1 MNKEEK
7 KQKRYL
13 YDLLDKVL
21 SKKLTVVIVIIFFI
35 LGVIILRNYH
45 TPIHTFLGTEPQTK
59 TYSNEERK
67 QIYEKLYKVSET
79 VIKEDEGIFDIKL
92 IPKGVKYSITNIRD
106 DYTQEDGNTKF
117 YYYLEDFD
125 ERFFNMTIIL
135 SEKNVILDKKCN
147 MESESQTTFEKSINV
162 SNTVENCLFSA
173 MWMAI
178 LVLGIFTFCFI
189 IQGISYLH
197 KKLDEKKKQK

>member
-13 YDLLDKVL
+13 YDLLAKVL

-45 TPIHTFLGTEPQTK
+45 TPIHTFFGTEPQTK

-79 VIKEDEGIFDIKL
+79 VIKEKEGIFDIKS
-92 IPKGVKYSITNIRD
+92 IPEGVKYSITNIRE

-125 ERFFNMTIIL
+125 ENFFNMTIIL

-162 SNTVENCLFSA
+162 SNTLVNCLLSA

-178 LVLGIFTFCFI
+178 LVFGISIFCFI

-197 KKLDEKKKQK
+197 KKSDEKKSSK